1 MAFAL
6 SIERLEQASRKDGC
20 PICRLEHDAAVQSIT
35 AFLWEHANDSTAR
48 EPVNHSYGLCP
59 PHTRLLVA
67 SELSS
72 SGTLPGVHMI
82 YEVLARNA
90 SQELAAAAR
99 STQKP
104 TIFSRLLPTSKRS
117 GHKLLEPS
125 GNCPIC
131 DIAHKSAVNNLGVL
145 YEEIVKNEELR
156 SIYTQSTGICMQHI
170 RQGNALYSASH
181 PQAAAFINQY
191 AADTLQK
198 NRTNMQEY
206 LRKQNWEYRDE
217 GLTADEKTAW
227 LKVLAFFTGLPG
239 KKFTHHIKEF

>member
-6 SIERLEQASRKDGC
+6 SIERLEQACRKDGC
-20 PICRLEHDAAVQSIT
+20 PICRLEHDAAAQSVT

-48 EPVNHSYGLCP
+48 EPVNRSYGLCP

-72 SGTLPGVHMI
+72 SGNLPGVHMI

-90 SQELAAAAR
+90 SQELAKAAR
-99 STQKP
+99 SSQKP
-104 TIFSRLLPTSKRS
+104 SILARLLPVGKRS
-117 GHKLLEPS
+117 GRNLLAPS

-131 DIAHKSAVNNLGVL
+131 DIARKSAVNNLSVL
-145 YEEIVKNEELR
+145 YEEILKNDELR

-170 RQGNALYSASH
+170 RQGDSLYGTSH
-181 PQAAAFINQY
+181 PQAAAFINQH
-191 AADTLQK
+191 AADKLQK
-198 NRTNMQEY
+198 YRTDMQEY

-217 GLTADEKTAW
+217 ALSSDEKVAW
-227 LKVLAFFTGLPG
+227 QKVLTFFTGLPG
-239 KKFTHHIKEF
+239 KKFNHHLKEF

>member
-6 SIERLEQASRKDGC
+6 SIEKLEQACRKDGC

-48 EPVNHSYGLCP
+48 EPVNRSYGLCP

-72 SGTLPGVHMI
+72 SGNLPGVHMI

-90 SQELAAAAR
+90 SQELAAAAKAAR
-99 STQKP
+99 KP
-104 TIFSRLLPTSKRS
+104 SLLSRLLPSANRFS
-117 GHKLLEPS
+117 HNLLAPS
-125 GNCPIC
+125 GICPIC
-131 DIAHKSAVNNLGVL
+131 DIAHKSSINNLSVL
-145 YEEIVKNEELR
+145 YEEIVTNEELH
-156 SIYTQSTGICMQHI
+156 SLYTQSTGICMRHI
-170 RQGNALYSASH
+170 RQGDALYGFKH
-181 PQAAAFINQY
+181 PQAAAFINQH
-191 AADTLQK
+191 AAETLQK
-198 NRTNMQEY
+198 YRADMQEY

-217 GLTADEKTAW
+217 GLTAEEKTAW
-227 LKVLAFFTGLPG
+227 LKVLTFFTGLPG

>member
-6 SIERLEQASRKDGC
+6 SIERLEQACRKDGC
-20 PICRLEHDAAVQSIT
+20 PICRLEHNAAVQSIT

-48 EPVNHSYGLCP
+48 EPVNRSYGLCP

-72 SGTLPGVHMI
+72 SGNLPGVHMI

-90 SQELAAAAR
+90 SLELAKAAKTAR
-99 STQKP
+99 RPS
-104 TIFSRLLPTSKRS
+104 FFNRLLPSRKQPGS
-117 GHKLLEPS
+117 QLLAPS

-131 DIAHKSAVNNLGVL
+131 DITQKSTVNNLSVL
-145 YEEIVKNEELR
+145 YEEILANDELR

-170 RQGNALYSASH
+170 RQGHTLYGFNH
-181 PQAAAFINQY
+181 PQAAAFINQH
-191 AADTLQK
+191 AADVLQK
-198 NRTNMQEY
+198 YRTDMQEY

-227 LKVLAFFTGLPG
+227 LKVLAFFTGLPA
-239 KKFTHHIKEF
+239 KKFNHHIKEF

>member
-6 SIERLEQASRKDGC
+6 SIERLEQACHKDGC

-48 EPVNHSYGLCP
+48 EPVNRSYGLCP

-72 SGTLPGVHMI
+72 SGNLPGVHMI

-99 STQKP
+99 SARKP
-104 TIFSRLLPTSKRS
+104 SFLSRLIPTAKQAGRN
-117 GHKLLEPS
+117 LLEPS

-131 DIAHKSAVNNLGVL
+131 DIAQKSAVNNLNVL
-145 YEEIVKNEELR
+145 YEEILANDELR

-170 RQGNALYSASH
+170 RQGNALYGFKH
-181 PQAAAFINQY
+181 PQAAAFINQH

-198 NRTNMQEY
+198 NRTEMQEY
-206 LRKQNWEYRDE
+206 LRKQNWEYREE

-227 LKVLAFFTGLPG
+227 LKVLAFFTGLPA
-239 KKFTHHIKEF
+239 KKFNHHIKEF

>member
-6 SIERLEQASRKDGC
+6 SIEKLEQACRKDGC

-48 EPVNHSYGLCP
+48 EPVNRAYGLCP

-72 SGTLPGVHMI
+72 SGNLPGVHMI

-90 SQELAAAAR
+90 SQELAAAAKAAR
-99 STQKP
+99 KP
-104 TIFSRLLPTSKRS
+104 SLLSRLLPSANRS
-117 GHKLLEPS
+117 SHNLLAPS
-125 GNCPIC
+125 GICPIC
-131 DIAHKSAVNNLGVL
+131 DIAHKSSVNNLSVL
-145 YEEIVKNEELR
+145 YEEIVTNEELR
-156 SIYTQSTGICMQHI
+156 SCYTQSTGICMQHI
-170 RQGNALYSASH
+170 RQGNALYCAAH
-181 PQAAAFINQY
+181 PQAAAIINQH

-198 NRTNMQEY
+198 NRADMQEY

-217 GLTADEKTAW
+217 ALSAEEKTAW
-227 LKVLAFFTGLPG
+227 LKVLTFFTGLPG

>member
-6 SIERLEQASRKDGC
+6 SIERLEQACRKDGC
-20 PICRLEHDAAVQSIT
+20 PICRLEHAAAVQSIT
-35 AFLWEHANDSTAR
+35 AFLWEHANDNTAR
-48 EPVNHSYGLCP
+48 EPVNRSYGLCP

-72 SGTLPGVHMI
+72 SGNLPGVHMI

-99 STQKP
+99 SARKP
-104 TIFSRLLPTSKRS
+104 SFLSRLLPSANRFS
-117 GHKLLEPS
+117 HNLLAPS
-125 GNCPIC
+125 GICPIC
-131 DIAHKSAVNNLGVL
+131 DIAQKSAVNNLSVL
-145 YEEIVKNEELR
+145 YEEILENGELR

-170 RQGNALYSASH
+170 RQGNALYGFNH
-181 PQAAAFINQY
+181 PQAAAFINQH

-198 NRTNMQEY
+198 NRTDMQEY
-206 LRKQNWEYRDE
+206 LRKQNWEYREE

-227 LKVLAFFTGLPG
+227 LKVLAFFTGLPA
-239 KKFTHHIKEF
+239 KKFNHHIKEF

>member
-6 SIERLEQASRKDGC
+6 SIERLEQACRKDGC

-35 AFLWEHANDSTAR
+35 AFLWEHANDSAAR
-48 EPVNHSYGLCP
+48 EPVNRSYGLCS
-59 PHTRLLVA
+59 PHTRMLVA

-72 SGTLPGVHMI
+72 SGNLPGVHMI

-104 TIFSRLLPTSKRS
+104 SIFARLFPNARQANRILLAPTGS
-117 GHKLLEPS
+117 
-125 GNCPIC
+125 CPIC
-131 DIAHKSAVNNLGVL
+131 DIAQKSAVNNLSVL
-145 YEEIVKNEELR
+145 FAEIPKNEELR
-156 SIYTQSTGICMQHI
+156 SIYTHSIGICIQHI
-170 RQGNALYSASH
+170 RQGNALYSAAH
-181 PQAAAFINQY
+181 PQAAAFINQH
-191 AADTLQK
+191 AADTLQ
-198 NRTNMQEY
+198 NYRADMQEY

-217 GLTADEKTAW
+217 ALSADEKTAW

-239 KKFTHHIKEF
+239 KKFTHHIKDF